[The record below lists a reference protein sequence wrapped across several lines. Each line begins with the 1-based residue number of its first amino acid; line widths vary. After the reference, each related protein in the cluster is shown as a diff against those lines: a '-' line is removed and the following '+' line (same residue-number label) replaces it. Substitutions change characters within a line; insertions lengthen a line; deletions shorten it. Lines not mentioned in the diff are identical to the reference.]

1 MPDTRHLVA
10 TAKAV
15 RDGVKRH
22 HLTILAAGIAFYV
35 MLAIVPTLL
44 ATVSIYGL
52 VADSDE
58 IEQHIEDAA
67 EQLPEGSGDFIVDQL
82 TDLTDTSGLG
92 LSALIGLT
100 LALWSASGATSNL
113 MKGISAVHE
122 TEEERGFLVFRGLAL
137 LMTLGSIIV
146 VGLTV
151 VGFGLLRPILE
162 WIGLG
167 DGPINALLL
176 ARWPFLI
183 VVVAVAMSLL
193 YQLGPDLP
201 VERWR
206 VVVPGALV
214 ATALWLGISGLLS
227 RFGSGIFST
236 YGETYGTLAGLIIL
250 LIWLMLSV
258 LSVLIGAEIEAHRR
272 LGDGRAEV
280 GAEDT
285 EASPTET
292 EAETSDTETPHSET
306 SSA

>member
-1 MPDTRHLVA
+1 MPDTSHLVA

-15 RDGVKRH
+15 QDGIKRH

-44 ATVSIYGL
+44 ATISIYGL
-52 VADSDE
+52 VADPDD
-58 IEQHIEDAA
+58 IERQIEDVAD
-67 EQLPEGSGDFIVDQL
+67 QLPEGSGDFITDQL
-82 TDLTDTSGLG
+82 TNLTATSGLG
-92 LSALIGLT
+92 ISALIGIA

-122 TEEERGFLVFRGLAL
+122 THEARGFLVFRGLAL
-137 LMTLGSIIV
+137 LMTIGSIIV

-162 WIGLG
+162 WTGLG

-183 VVVAVAMSLL
+183 VIVAIAMSLL

-214 ATALWLGISGLLS
+214 ATALWLGLSGLLS
-227 RFGSGIFST
+227 RFGSRIFSS

-258 LSVLIGAEIEAHRR
+258 LSVLVGAEIEALRR
-272 LGDGRAEV
+272 LGDGQAENT
-280 GAEDT
+280 D
-285 EASPTET
+285 S
-292 EAETSDTETPHSET
+292 ETPEPAAPESET

>member
-1 MPDTRHLVA
+1 MPETSQLVA

-15 RDGVKRH
+15 QDGMKRH
-22 HLTILAAGIAFYV
+22 HLTILAAGIAFYI

-52 VADSDE
+52 VADPDE
-58 IEQHIEDAA
+58 IEQQIEDAA
-67 EQLPEGSGDFIVDQL
+67 EELPEGSGDFIVDQL
-82 TDLTDTSGLG
+82 TNLTGTSGLG

-137 LMTLGSIIV
+137 LMTIGSIIV

-151 VGFGLLRPILE
+151 VGLGLLRPILE
-162 WIGLG
+162 WTGLG
-167 DGPINALLL
+167 DGTIDVLLL
-176 ARWPFLI
+176 VRWPFLI
-183 VVVAVAMSLL
+183 ALVAVAMSLL

-214 ATALWLGISGLLS
+214 ATALWLGLSGILS
-227 RFGSGIFST
+227 RFGSRIFSS

-272 LGDGRAEV
+272 VRDPEPAE
-280 GAEDT
+280 ADST
-285 EASPTET
+285 
-292 EAETSDTETPHSET
+292 
-306 SSA
+306 